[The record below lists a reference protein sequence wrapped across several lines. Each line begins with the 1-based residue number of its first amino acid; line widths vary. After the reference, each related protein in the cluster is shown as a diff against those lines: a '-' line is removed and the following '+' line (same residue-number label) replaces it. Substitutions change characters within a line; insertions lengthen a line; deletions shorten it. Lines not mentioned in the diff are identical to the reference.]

1 MCVVLRRILTVC
13 KNEREK
19 LRNAQLIIK
28 MAGHSTFISNPADL
42 NGEPRKFEFDYSY
55 WSHDH
60 FVEQDDG
67 YLAPET
73 EEYADQV
80 SLYSRTAMAGAA
92 SLQGAHGGRRRQQ
105 SN

>member
-1 MCVVLRRILTVC
+1 MNEYVLSVCVCVWLVSVLLWHTLTLC

-67 YLAPET
+67 YLAPKT

-80 SLYSRTAMAGAA
+80 GLYSRIEG
-92 SLQGAHGGRRRQQ
+92 L
-105 SN
+105 

>member
-1 MCVVLRRILTVC
+1 MNEYVLSVCVCVVSECFTVTYLTVC

-67 YLAPET
+67 YLAPKT

-80 SLYSRTAMAGAA
+80 GLYSRIEG
-92 SLQGAHGGRRRQQ
+92 L
-105 SN
+105 